1 MSDTY
6 IHAYDSRGNVVCHG
20 RIFFYSGLPDMQTI
34 INMLS
39 LHPDR
44 KRIVRLL
51 VDVALP
57 FQTFG
62 R

>member
-6 IHAYDSRGNVVCHG
+6 IHAYDVRGNIVCHG
-20 RIFFYSGLPDMQTI
+20 RMFWYSGWPDMQTI

-39 LHPDR
+39 LHPCC
-44 KRIVRLL
+44 KNIVRIT